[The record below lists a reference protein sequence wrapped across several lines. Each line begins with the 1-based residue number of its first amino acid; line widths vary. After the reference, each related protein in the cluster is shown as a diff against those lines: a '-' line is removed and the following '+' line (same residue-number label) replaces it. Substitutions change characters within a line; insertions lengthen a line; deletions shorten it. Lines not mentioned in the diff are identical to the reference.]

1 MTKKMTNERERIL
14 AKIYKA
20 VAFDDKLKG
29 LLKQEWYY
37 IYILFEEHRED
48 EIPDAILEFIE
59 GWIDTV

>member
-1 MTKKMTNERERIL
+1 MMSERERIL

-20 VAFDDKLKG
+20 VAFNDELKG

-37 IYILFEEHRED
+37 IYILFEDHRED
-48 EIPDAILEFIE
+48 EIPDSVLKFIE

>member
-1 MTKKMTNERERIL
+1 MMSEREKIL

-20 VAFDDKLKG
+20 VAFDDELKG
-29 LLKQEWYY
+29 LLKQEWYC